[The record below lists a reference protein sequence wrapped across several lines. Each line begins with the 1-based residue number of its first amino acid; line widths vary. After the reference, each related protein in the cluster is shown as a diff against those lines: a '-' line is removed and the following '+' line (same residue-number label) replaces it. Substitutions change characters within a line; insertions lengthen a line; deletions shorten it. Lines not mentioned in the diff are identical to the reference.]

1 LTVNVSWE
9 VRTMKTINVRDCS
22 VTYKGWEQRFR
33 FKVGFWGRLKFLFH
47 GYNAEF
53 VINADMSGGSENWR

>member
-1 LTVNVSWE
+1 
-9 VRTMKTINVRDCS
+9 MKTINVRDCG

-47 GYNAEF
+47 GYKAEF